1 MATKELKDKPVPTKD
16 VKFMLAIRV
25 YGEGY
30 KTTESHGYL
39 LDDQPK
45 GVSAPVV
52 TMAVNIR
59 ILTLQQLRPMLMY
72 DQRNQMKRRSV
83 VWQEVLYLF
92 GRLPNIFNR
101 PKLELNKYQFG
112 FCRKNNLQD
121 IVLVHP
127 DYETK
132 SIAEL
137 IGSTAFFEHDLII
150 VPLTQISPEVQHA
163 PAPPLPEIPS
173 PDRVR
178 EPKVS
183 QDRSRTP
190 SPSRK
195 ARGSRSPDGG
205 RSVSPQQQQK
215 KKKVKKKKI
224 IKDGVLTEKEI
235 E

>member
-1 MATKELKDKPVPTKD
+1 MATKELKEKPVPTKD
-16 VKFMLAIRV
+16 VKFMLALRV

-45 GVSAPVV
+45 GVSVPVV

-59 ILTLQQLRPMLMY
+59 ILTLKQLRPMLMY
-72 DQRNQMKRRSV
+72 DQRHQMKRRSI

-92 GRLPNIFNR
+92 SRLPNIYNR

-112 FCRKNNLQD
+112 FCRKNNVQD

-127 DYETK
+127 SYETK
-132 SIAEL
+132 TIAEL

-163 PAPPLPEIPS
+163 AAPPLPEIPS
-173 PDRVR
+173 PDRER
-178 EPKVS
+178 AP
-183 QDRSRTP
+183 R
-190 SPSRK
+190 
-195 ARGSRSPDGG
+195 SRSPSPVRKMRG
-205 RSVSPQQQQK
+205 VSPDEPHSASPSQPQQQP
-215 KKKVKKKKI
+215 KKKVKKKKV

-235 E
+235 DY